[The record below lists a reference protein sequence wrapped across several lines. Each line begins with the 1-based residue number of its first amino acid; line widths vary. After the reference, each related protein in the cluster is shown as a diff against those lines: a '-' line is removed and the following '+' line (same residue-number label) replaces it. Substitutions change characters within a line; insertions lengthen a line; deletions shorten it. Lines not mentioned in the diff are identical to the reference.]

1 MVVLPSAMNQPSKV
15 LESHK
20 LQTGAVLSGAIY
32 NSVILVTFTRAKPW
46 DLAFNAAEMAMR
58 EFLVLVLAL
67 AIAGGAATI
76 VRAADRSPT
85 PVPVADYSGASW

>member
-1 MVVLPSAMNQPSKV
+1 

-20 LQTGAVLSGAIY
+20 LQTGAVLSAAIY

-46 DLAFNAAEMAMR
+46 DVHLTQWEVAMR
-58 EFLVLVLAL
+58 EFFVLVLAL